1 MPNCTCVCHQIFCS
15 KLTTFLSLAIRYLF
29 LFFKCAVE
37 NSVKSKTN
45 EQKCDNNNASKL
57 KKTKQKKWV
66 KTREREKKKKNYSR
80 HVNFLSYNNILHQ
93 ETSTSTTKKKRENRI
108 NVKLFKTRKL
118 SEKIGRLRWN
128 DKQVQVK
135 HSN

>member
-1 MPNCTCVCHQIFCS
+1 MHLC
-15 KLTTFLSLAIRYLF
+15 LSSNF
-29 LFFKCAVE
+29 LFQVDDI
-37 NSVKSKTN
+37 SVVSNTLLVPFFLNAQWKIQWRVKPTN
-45 EQKCDNNNASKL
+45 KNAIITTPVNWRKRI
-57 KKTKQKKWV
+57 KKKREKK
-66 KTREREKKKKNYSR
+66 REKKKKKNYSR

>member
-1 MPNCTCVCHQIFCS
+1 M
-15 KLTTFLSLAIRYLF
+15 
-29 LFFKCAVE
+29 
-37 NSVKSKTN
+37 KSKTN

-57 KKTKQKKWV
+57 KKTNLKKNE
-66 KTREREKKKKNYSR
+66 KKEREKKEKNYSR

-118 SEKIGRLRWN
+118 SEKIGRLR
-128 DKQVQVK
+128 
-135 HSN
+135 